1 MPSNFTIRPPPDA
14 AAQAAAYQAL
24 EQEEYEEAQPP
35 GTTPP
40 ASPAPTTTTT
50 STTTEEALTRPLTN
64 DELTPLS
71 IAIKRTQ
78 AARARLA
85 TAHEGWVLA
94 ARALLLA
101 GLLRPRPPPRAR
113 ARQPS
118 GDGVRGEGEQG
129 GGEQLDARGEMQ
141 AFGDAICG
149 RYAAASFLS
158 RVLVD
163 MEPADWFGRGRRFD
177 DTLRRLKTLK
187 GLEASLVCW
196 EEVLLR
202 LMDFAEGL
210 GGGAGGK
217 EEEEEGKKQG
227 KGVGQDLEEELR
239 RVLIRWRRG
248 VPSRP

>member
-1 MPSNFTIRPPPDA
+1 MSPHHTSHFTTPSDFTIRPPPDA

-64 DELTPLS
+64 DELTPLA

-101 GLLRPRPPPRAR
+101 GLLRPRPRPRAR

-118 GDGVRGEGEQG
+118 GDG
-129 GGEQLDARGEMQ
+129 

-217 EEEEEGKKQG
+217 EEEEGGKKQG
-227 KGVGQDLEEELR
+227 EGVGQDREEELR